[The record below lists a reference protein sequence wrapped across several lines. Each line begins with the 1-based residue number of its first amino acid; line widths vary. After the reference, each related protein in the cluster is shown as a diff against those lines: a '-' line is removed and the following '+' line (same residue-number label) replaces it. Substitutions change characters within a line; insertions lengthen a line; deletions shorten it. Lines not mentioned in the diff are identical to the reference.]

1 MTIKISM
8 VVATAAIVASGG
20 VAHGA
25 AMLEVNGLVTEKTAG
40 WRFEA
45 SE

>member
-1 MTIKISM
+1 MRLHCVTILAAG
-8 VVATAAIVASGG
+8 ATIVIA
-20 VAHGA
+20 AHGA
-25 AMLEVNGLVTEKTAG
+25 ELLEVNGLVTEKTAG

>member
-1 MTIKISM
+1 MRLQCRTILAAG
-8 VVATAAIVASGG
+8 ATIVIAAQ
-20 VAHGA
+20 GA
-25 AMLEVNGLVTEKTAG
+25 AMLECCGLVTEKVAG

>member
-1 MTIKISM
+1 MRLQCGTILAAG
-8 VVATAAIVASGG
+8 ATIVIA
-20 VAHGA
+20 AHGA
-25 AMLEVNGLVTEKTAG
+25 AMLECGGLVTEKVA